1 MRKFLLFLS
10 TLFVLTLIIPSCS
23 SSKTYAELLQDEK
36 DNIAQLIAD
45 SGYTI
50 IPFNKDTLYN
60 PKTRKLMKL
69 DNGAYIAIISRGNTN
84 PADSAVKNIT
94 EVTYRFKYGRVLT
107 DADTTEYSNVLSA
120 YPVEFVFG
128 ASSTAFASSSN
139 PVCEA
144 IQTPLNFHKFGL
156 GSGAKIKLIIPA
168 KISFTDYQSS
178 VITIY
183 FPELTYKFY
192 E

>member
-1 MRKFLLFLS
+1 MRKLLLFLS
-10 TLFVLTLIIPSCS
+10 ALFVLTLIIPSCS

-45 SGYTI
+45 SFEI

-60 PKTRKLMKL
+60 PKHPKLMKL
-69 DNGAYIAIISRGNTN
+69 DNGSYIAIISRGNTN
-84 PADSAVKNIT
+84 SADSAVANLT

-107 DADTTEYSNVLSA
+107 DGDTTVYTNTQSA
-120 YPVEFVFG
+120 YPFEFVYG
-128 ASSTAFASSSN
+128 SSSTAFSSLN

-144 IQTPLNFHKFGL
+144 IQAPLSFYKFGL
-156 GSGAKIKLIIPA
+156 GDGAKIKIIIPA
-168 KISFTDYQSS
+168 KISFTDFQSA
-178 VITIY
+178 VTTIY